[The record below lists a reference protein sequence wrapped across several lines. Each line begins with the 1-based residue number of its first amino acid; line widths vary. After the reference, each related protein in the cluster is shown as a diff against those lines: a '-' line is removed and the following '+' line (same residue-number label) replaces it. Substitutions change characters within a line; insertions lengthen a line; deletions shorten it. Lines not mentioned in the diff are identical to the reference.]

1 MNYPPAPIFPKK
13 IGMFPV
19 WNKVVQDLGEEWNLL
34 VKYMSNIWNDR
45 VVILFFYG
53 IISFFQ
59 NL

>member
-1 MNYPPAPIFPKK
+1 MNYPPGPIFPKK

-19 WNKVVQDLGEEWNLL
+19 RNKVVQDLREEWNLL